1 MQDIC
6 DMGYKG
12 EQMLDLRFIYVTCV
26 LLCLIQFMLFYTIFV
41 IYVICDGIEL
51 WRDS

>member
-6 DMGYKG
+6 DMGYKC
-12 EQMLDLRFIYVTCV
+12 EQIVRAKIYVTCV

-41 IYVICDGIEL
+41 IYVICDGMEL